1 MFTAALVTIAKPQKQ
16 SGQHIYNASTVCRVP
31 GSTEVSDTSPNIKT
45 LIIYLMIKN
54 AKWENLNINQND
66 FHNNTAKET
75 KWLICQN

>member
-54 AKWENLNINQND
+54 AK
-66 FHNNTAKET
+66 
-75 KWLICQN
+75 